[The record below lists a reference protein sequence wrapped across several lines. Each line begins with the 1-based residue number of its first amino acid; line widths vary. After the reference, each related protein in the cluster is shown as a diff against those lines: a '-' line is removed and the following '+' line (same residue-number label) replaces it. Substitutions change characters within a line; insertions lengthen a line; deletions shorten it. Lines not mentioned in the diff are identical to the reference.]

1 MKKTSTFEVRRQCS
15 PSHILTLSSI
25 SKTYR
30 GGVLALDDI
39 SLSVAE
45 GEILAVIGSSG
56 AGKSTLLKCINRLEE
71 CEGEIIFEGLS
82 IQKIRG
88 RALRQARRKIGMIFQ
103 NYNLVECLPVIDNVL
118 HGILG
123 KLSFFRSIFSL
134 YTKEELIQANEIIEA
149 VGLSEMK
156 MRACSALSGGQ
167 KQRVGIARSLMQQPS
182 IILADEPT
190 SSLDIKTSRTILQLL
205 QKNCK
210 ERGIACII
218 NLHQIELAREFA
230 DRIVGLKMGQVVF
243 DGKVAELSEEV
254 LKKIF

>member
-1 MKKTSTFEVRRQCS
+1 MYNYRHLNNMNDLR
-15 PSHILTLSSI
+15 SSI
-25 SKTYR
+25 IEISSVSKRYSS
-30 GGVLALDDI
+30 GVVALDNV

-56 AGKSTLLKCINRLEE
+56 AGKSTLLKCINRLVEY
-71 CEGEIIFEGLS
+71 EGEIFFEG
-82 IQKIRG
+82 IPITKING
-88 RALRQARRKIGMIFQ
+88 RSLRQVRSKIGMIFQ
-103 NYNLVECLPVIDNVL
+103 NYNLVDCLPVIDNVL
-118 HGILG
+118 HGLLG

-134 YTKEELIQANEIIEA
+134 YTKEELEQAIKIIDA
-149 VGLSEMK
+149 VGLSDMK

-190 SSLDIKTSRTILQLL
+190 SSLDIKTSRTVLQLL

-218 NLHQIELAREFA
+218 NLHQIEAAKEFA
-230 DRIVGLKMGQVVF
+230 DRIVGLKSGQVVF
-243 DGKVAELSEEV
+243 DGKASELNEDV
-254 LKKIF
+254 LKKIL

>member
-1 MKKTSTFEVRRQCS
+1 MNTSCPFSVLE
-15 PSHILTLSSI
+15 ISSL
-25 SKTYR
+25 SKTYPT
-30 GGVLALDDI
+30 GIVALDNV
-39 SLSVAE
+39 SLSVEE

-56 AGKSTLLKCINRLEE
+56 AGKSTLLKCINRLTE
-71 CEGEIIFEGLS
+71 CEGSIIFEG
-82 IQKIRG
+82 IPITKIRAG
-88 RALRQARRKIGMIFQ
+88 ALRRARSRIGMIFQ

-134 YTKEELIQANEIIEA
+134 YTKEELKQANEIIDA

-156 MRACSALSGGQ
+156 MRACIALSGGQ

-190 SSLDIKTSRTILQLL
+190 SALDIKTSRTILQLL
-205 QKNCK
+205 KKNCK

-218 NLHQIELAREFA
+218 NLHQIEAAKEFA
-230 DRIVGLKMGQVVF
+230 DRIVGLKMGRVVF
-243 DGKVAELSEEV
+243 DGKASELNEEA
-254 LKKIF
+254 LKKIL

>member
-1 MKKTSTFEVRRQCS
+1 MQIMNRHN
-15 PSHILTLSSI
+15 PSVLTMSSV
-25 SKTYR
+25 SKTYS
-30 GGVLALDDI
+30 GGVKALDNV

-56 AGKSTLLKCINRLEE
+56 AGKSTLLKCINRLTE
-71 CEGEIIFEGLS
+71 CEGEIIFEGVP
-82 IQKIRG
+82 ITKIRG
-88 RALRQARRKIGMIFQ
+88 KALRQARSKIGMIFQ
-103 NYNLVECLPVIDNVL
+103 NYNLVDCLPVIDNVL

-123 KLSFFRSIFSL
+123 KLNLFRSIFSL
-134 YTKEELIQANEIIEA
+134 YTKQELALAYEIIDA
-149 VGLSEMK
+149 VGLYEMK

-190 SSLDIKTSRTILQLL
+190 SSLDIKMSHTILQLL

-218 NLHQIELAREFA
+218 NLHQIEAAKEFA
-230 DRIVGLKMGQVVF
+230 DRIVGLKTGRIVF
-243 DGKVAELSEEV
+243 DGKASDLNQDA
-254 LKKIF
+254 LKKIL